1 MVKLAAG
8 AFLVWAAA
16 AATAQN
22 LVGGQ
27 CVEGVVQATK
37 DYFPDKVETSY
48 TKGFTVEYFKT
59 YKVVTNVVA
68 GTKYALYQC
77 GTTKPTVAG
86 ANLTIS
92 VPVTS
97 VALGDTTYLPR
108 IEQLGERPAIK
119 AYISNTT
126 FITSPCVDDLVA
138 SGTIVQAFSANDT
151 CFGTKINNTAL
162 AAAKV
167 QATFVTE
174 FGTATCGADTVPEP
188 VLNNVV
194 MSDNKER
201 GDNANLATAEWLK
214 YVAVFFNREA
224 DANAAFAAIEGRWN
238 CTVNN
243 AEQCAQVLT
252 KPRVTWS
259 PGYIAGEGW
268 FLTNDQAYY
277 VEAVEKAGGE
287 LIKCLNGTSQSGQF
301 L

>member
-37 DYFPDKVETSY
+37 DYFPDKVETTY

-59 YKVVTNVVA
+59 YKVVTNLVA

-174 FGTATCGADTVPEP
+174 FGTATCSADTVPEP
-188 VLNNVV
+188 ILNN
-194 MSDNKER
+194 
-201 GDNANLATAEWLK
+201 
-214 YVAVFFNREA
+214 
-224 DANAAFAAIEGRWN
+224 
-238 CTVNN
+238 
-243 AEQCAQVLT
+243 
-252 KPRVTWS
+252 
-259 PGYIAGEGW
+259 
-268 FLTNDQAYY
+268 
-277 VEAVEKAGGE
+277 
-287 LIKCLNGTSQSGQF
+287 
-301 L
+301 